1 MKNASASFAYQQSA
15 AHGASPLGQVM
26 ALYDT
31 ILRDFRRALAAIES
45 GDAEARVFET
55 NHALAVVAHLEN
67 VLDHKRGGEAAKHL
81 SSFYKVTRA
90 LIMEASVNSSS
101 VAIEKLIDQ
110 YKLLRDAW
118 HQVELQSPAAAA
130 PAVPAAP
137 QASTPAAQ
145 ISRAPSTTDATET
158 PRATWSA

>member
-1 MKNASASFAYQQSA
+1 MKNAGASFAYQQSA
-15 AHGASPLGQVM
+15 AHGASPLGQVV

-45 GDAEARVFET
+45 GDVEARVFET

-90 LIMEASVNSSS
+90 LIVEASVNASSI
-101 VAIEKLIDQ
+101 ALGKLIEQ

-118 HQVELQSPAAAA
+118 HQVELESPPAAA
-130 PAVPAAP
+130 PAIPVAP
-137 QASTPAAQ
+137 QVSTPAVQ
-145 ISRAPSTTDATET
+145 GSRTSSTADTTET